1 MIQPA
6 ASALPRQIKSK
17 AMPIHL
23 FLNKSVCHSIELYHF
38 SVNISGLYPP
48 PCIRWFCLL
57 SMRSN
62 GTWSTC
68 VTRYKY
74 SLCNTLKHEPLH
86 RVKTLQAKTLC
97 AKLLHSIND
106 VLYER
111 IHFSSIHLANFV
123 PPQPDH
129 NELNFETDKLCLVM
143 VSKCYRK
150 CTENSLMLPVHCH
163 FSI

>member
-1 MIQPA
+1 MVRDQRV
-6 ASALPRQIKSK
+6 SQG
-17 AMPIHL
+17 H
-23 FLNKSVCHSIELYHF
+23 VE
-38 SVNISGLYPP
+38 
-48 PCIRWFCLL
+48 
-57 SMRSN
+57 
-62 GTWSTC
+62 
-68 VTRYKY
+68 RYKY

-111 IHFSSIHLANFV
+111 IHFSSIHLTNFV

-129 NELNFETDKLCLVM
+129 DELNFETDKLCLVM

-150 CTENSLMLPVHCH
+150 CTENS
-163 FSI
+163 